1 MKILLVFPPLSLND
15 RYSKNVGNVGGHMP
29 PLGLC
34 YMAAVLE
41 REGHVIRIMDCP
53 ANSYTIV
60 DILSEVNMFK
70 PELVGLACVTHL
82 INVVSEITRKI
93 QDEHP
98 DIVTLIGGPHVN
110 ESAEEALKQTNAN
123 IAIKGETEITIIDV
137 VKSIDSYRNKHTVIV
152 GEKVKDLNYIP
163 FPARHLLNIEKYTA
177 LPNTYKKYPNVGHMI
192 TSRGCPFTCTFCAD
206 ANTGYRQRS
215 VDNVIEEIKSLQ
227 KEYNVKEIAFWD
239 DIFPLN
245 RKWTIEFC
253 KRIAEEKIKIDWSC
267 YCRIDLLD
275 EELVRAMKSAGCW
288 NMFLGL
294 ESGDQEILN
303 NIKKRTTLNQIREK
317 VNLLKK
323 VGIEVRGSFVLGL
336 PGETP
341 DKARKTIDFAIELDP
356 DYAQFTLATPFPGT
370 ELYNT
375 YQQWGKMDKTYSKY
389 NEWSPVFV
397 PYGYKNADELSK
409 LHKEA
414 FRRFYF
420 RPRYVFGRIKKL
432 RSPLELKRYIV
443 GLRMVLGFV

>member
-137 VKSIDSYRNKHTVIV
+137 VKSIDSYRNKHTV
-152 GEKVKDLNYIP
+152 
-163 FPARHLLNIEKYTA
+163 
-177 LPNTYKKYPNVGHMI
+177 
-192 TSRGCPFTCTFCAD
+192 
-206 ANTGYRQRS
+206 
-215 VDNVIEEIKSLQ
+215 
-227 KEYNVKEIAFWD
+227 
-239 DIFPLN
+239 
-245 RKWTIEFC
+245 
-253 KRIAEEKIKIDWSC
+253 
-267 YCRIDLLD
+267 
-275 EELVRAMKSAGCW
+275 
-288 NMFLGL
+288 
-294 ESGDQEILN
+294 
-303 NIKKRTTLNQIREK
+303 
-317 VNLLKK
+317 
-323 VGIEVRGSFVLGL
+323 
-336 PGETP
+336 
-341 DKARKTIDFAIELDP
+341 
-356 DYAQFTLATPFPGT
+356 
-370 ELYNT
+370 
-375 YQQWGKMDKTYSKY
+375 
-389 NEWSPVFV
+389 
-397 PYGYKNADELSK
+397 
-409 LHKEA
+409 
-414 FRRFYF
+414 
-420 RPRYVFGRIKKL
+420 
-432 RSPLELKRYIV
+432 
-443 GLRMVLGFV
+443 